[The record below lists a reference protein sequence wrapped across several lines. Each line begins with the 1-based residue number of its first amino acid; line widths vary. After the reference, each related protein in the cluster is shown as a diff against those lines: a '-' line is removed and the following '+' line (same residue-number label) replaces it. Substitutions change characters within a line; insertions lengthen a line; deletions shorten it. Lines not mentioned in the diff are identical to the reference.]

1 MVFLQKSL
9 NLLTSIGLILI
20 ILILTSCAPA
30 HYKMYPGPKLP
41 DEQKAIL
48 MTQKHY
54 EGGERF
60 TTHIFYVD
68 GKPLKGSFWEEE
80 ITVGVL
86 PGTHNIKVL
95 TYSRAELPVVV
106 GPYLGKKVITSR
118 SELMPV
124 EFNVE
129 AGHKYLVDGWNI
141 VNKQLSRK
149 LLMVF
154 DLEYDSQV
162 GGYRA
167 NPIKI
172 IKIVPPEE

>member
-9 NLLTSIGLILI
+9 KLLTSIGLILI

-41 DEQKAIL
+41 DEQKATL
-48 MTQKHY
+48 MTQRYY
-54 EGGERF
+54 ESGETF

-68 GKPLKGSFWEEE
+68 GKPLKGSFWEKE
-80 ITVGVL
+80 ITVSVL
-86 PGTHNIKVL
+86 PGTHTIEVL

-106 GPYLGKKVITSR
+106 GPYMTKKIITSR
-118 SELMPV
+118 SGLIPV
-124 EFNVE
+124 EFNTE

-141 VNKQLSRK
+141 VDKKLSRK
-149 LLMVF
+149 LLIVS
-154 DLEYDSQV
+154 DLEFDSKV
-162 GGYRA
+162 GSYRA

-172 IKIVPPEE
+172 IKITPPKE